1 MVPTKVMR
9 TGALLFLLLIAPA
22 HAQTV
27 AATGG
32 FDPHLVTNVYATALA
47 FMAPRTLEPVA
58 VSQLTIW
65 GLHGLTALDPD
76 LSAGLHDGQL
86 RLTSRDRLLGT
97 RPPPAD
103 NDINGWATAAA
114 ELAAAAVVASYP
126 VRRAGTQGVV
136 QSFFDEL
143 FNHLDPYSRYVP
155 PIEAGEDRAR
165 RSGSAGAGV
174 TLIAE
179 GGAIL
184 VQRIVSDGPAA
195 AAGIHARDAI
205 VAVNGQSTRGVDV
218 DTVAGWIAGPEDTRV
233 AVTVRSREGR
243 VRTVDVMRSM
253 VPPDTVFAERLRDAL
268 LIRVTEFDRATATQM
283 MRLLSGGLGGG
294 LGGSGAIARPV
305 GGIILDLRGNPG
317 GLVREAVGVADELLQ
332 AGIIASAVGRD
343 PDATRVWRSVDGEL
357 ADDLPVVVMVD
368 GRTASAA
375 EILTAALAD
384 RGRAV
389 VVGSATLGK
398 GLVQTIAPLPDGG
411 ELFVTWSRV
420 LAPRGW
426 PLQGL
431 GVLPQVCTSLGQNVV
446 QSELDSLDQGTQ
458 PMAEAIARH
467 RAARAPL
474 PPAQAVAIRAACPA
488 AVGSD
493 ADVAAARY
501 LIQHPAAYAT
511 ALLPPMRDYGGRENG
526 GTSLGVR

>member
-1 MVPTKVMR
+1 VIR
-9 TGALLFLLLIAPA
+9 FGAILLLLLVAPA
-22 HAQTV
+22 YAEQGSE
-27 AATGG
+27 AAFNAPLATS
-32 FDPHLVTNVYATALA
+32 VYSTALA
-47 FMAPRTLEPVA
+47 FMAPRTLDPVP

-76 LSAGLHDGQL
+76 LAVELRDGVL
-86 RLTSRDRLLGT
+86 RLSLPNHPLASGMAPQTDD
-97 RPPPAD
+97 PAA
-103 NDINGWATAAA
+103 W
-114 ELAAAAVVASYP
+114 AAAATALSTAAWDASAKL
-126 VRRAGTQGVV
+126 RRAGTIGVITN
-136 QSFFDEL
+136 FFDEI

-174 TLIAE
+174 TLITE
-179 GGAIL
+179 GSAIL
-184 VQRIVSDGPAA
+184 VPRMVSDGPAA
-195 AAGIHARDAI
+195 AAGIHVRDSI

-233 AVTVRSREGR
+233 AVTVRGREGR
-243 VRTVDVMRSM
+243 VRTVDVIRSM
-253 VPPDTVFAERLRDAL
+253 VPPDTVFTERLRDAL
-268 LIRVTEFDRATATQM
+268 LIRITEFDRATATQM
-283 MRLLSGGLGGG
+283 TRLLSRGL
-294 LGGSGAIARPV
+294 SGPGATAHPV

-317 GLVREAVGVADELLQ
+317 GLVREAVGVADDLLQ
-332 AGIIASAVGRD
+332 AGIVASAVGRD
-343 PDATRVWRSVDGEL
+343 PDATRVWRSADGEL

-467 RAARAPL
+467 RAARPPL

-493 ADVAAARY
+493 ADVAAAQF

>member
-1 MVPTKVMR
+1 MIR
-9 TGALLFLLLIAPA
+9 FGAFLLLLLVAPA
-22 HAQTV
+22 YAEQGSE
-27 AATGG
+27 AAFNASLATS
-32 FDPHLVTNVYATALA
+32 VYSTALA
-47 FMAPRTLEPVA
+47 FMAPRTLDPVP

-76 LSAGLHDGQL
+76 LAVELRDGVL
-86 RLTSRDRLLGT
+86 RLSLPNHPLASGMAPRTDD
-97 RPPPAD
+97 PAA
-103 NDINGWATAAA
+103 W
-114 ELAAAAVVASYP
+114 AAAATAISTAAWDASAKL
-126 VRRAGTQGVV
+126 RRAGTIGVITN
-136 QSFFDEL
+136 FFDEI

-174 TLIAE
+174 TLVTE

-195 AAGIHARDAI
+195 TAGIHVRDAI
-205 VAVNGQSTRGVDV
+205 VAVNGQSTRGVDA

-233 AVTVRSREGR
+233 AVTVRGREGR
-243 VRTVDVMRSM
+243 VRTVDVIRGM

-268 LIRVTEFDRATATQM
+268 LIRITEFDRATATQLT
-283 MRLLSGGLGGG
+283 RLLSGGLGGG
-294 LGGSGAIARPV
+294 VSGTGAAARPV

-317 GLVREAVGVADELLQ
+317 GLVREAVGVADDLLQ

-343 PDATRVWRSVDGEL
+343 PDATRVWRSADGEL

-446 QSELDSLDQGTQ
+446 QSELDSLDQGAQ

-467 RAARAPL
+467 RAARPPL

-511 ALLPPMRDYGGRENG
+511 ALLPPMRDYGGREG
-526 GTSLGVR
+526 SGTSLGVR